1 MTFLSAKN
9 DQRSFIKYPMK
20 MTLLFL
26 LVCLANQLFGAQ
38 IKDKVIY
45 GQDDR
50 RPIADLIDNDPEDLK
65 MLNWSRSV
73 LAQIPHWRV
82 GEFLSDSYSVE
93 TKDLVS
99 GLNVCS
105 DEKFLNMPLV
115 SSCSAFL
122 VAPDLIMTAGHCL
135 KDKYDCK
142 KQSWVFDYDDSKNF
156 SPPEGHITFKMKDSV
171 YCQELLAHVVNPKA
185 DYALIKINRPIL
197 DRQPLALRREGKV
210 GVKDSLVVIGHPLG
224 MPKKIS
230 TNISIRENLK
240 PTLFKTNADTF
251 SGNSGSPVINAKT
264 GLVEGVLI
272 RGEEDFIDV
281 IELGCKRSKNGLGS
295 ECRGESVGRSTSFPL
310 KYIPK

>member
-1 MTFLSAKN
+1 MVFWAN
-9 DQRSFIKYPMK
+9 
-20 MTLLFL
+20 
-26 LVCLANQLFGAQ
+26 LVTGAQ

-50 RPIADLIDNDPEDLK
+50 RPIADLIDEDSEDLNI
-65 MLNWSRSV
+65 LNWGRSV

-82 GEFLSDSYSVE
+82 GEFLSDSYSVD
-93 TKDLVS
+93 TKDLVT
-99 GLNVCS
+99 GLNMCS

-122 VAPDLIMTAGHCL
+122 VAPDLILTAGHCI

-156 SPPEGHITFKMKDSV
+156 SPPEGKITFNMKDSV

-197 DRQPLALRREGKV
+197 DRQPLAIRREGKV
-210 GVKDSLVVIGHPLG
+210 AAKDSLIVIGHPLG
-224 MPKKIS
+224 MPKMVS
-230 TNISIRENLK
+230 MNISIRENLN

-251 SGNSGSPVINAKT
+251 SGNSGSPVINLKT
-264 GLVEGVLI
+264 GIVEGILI
-272 RGEEDFIDV
+272 RGEDDFIDV
-281 IELGCKRSKNGLGS
+281 IDLGCKRSKNCLGS

-310 KYIPK
+310 KFIPK